1 MPTEQQIQSQI
12 IKYLESIDCYVVK
25 VISANKSG
33 VPDINAC
40 LNGRWLSIEVKRPGF
55 SPEPIQLHHLQQIQK
70 AGGLA
75 TWASSLDQVKDFLVQ
90 HNLIQQSQDEI

>member
-1 MPTEQQIQSQI
+1 MSTEQQIQSKV

-40 LNGRWLSIEVKRPGF
+40 LNGRWISIEVKRPGF

-75 TWASSLDQVKDFLVQ
+75 TWASSLEQVKDFLAQ
-90 HNLIQQSQDEI
+90 HNLTQQPQDEI